1 MRRPLPR
8 ATTLTAALVA
18 AGFVAIA
25 APRPAGAANPIAVR
39 RNVPYATAE
48 GRALLLDAYVPSA
61 ARTIRPA
68 VVLVHG
74 GGWRGGDKR
83 DFSTEARRFATM
95 GWVAFSV
102 DYRLA
107 TPSAFPAEVDDVS
120 AAIRWVRTHAGDYG
134 VDPARVGAL
143 GASAGGHLVA
153 MLATV
158 GEGPLDAGARIRAA
172 VSWSGP
178 MDLTRLAGPGGVPHL
193 TAPLFECTPDRC
205 PEQWADASPVSHVD
219 PTDAPLLLVNST
231 NELVPLDQAREMA
244 DRLQAAG
251 VVHRLDVLP
260 GGRHAQDFSV
270 DEWKPTVAFLQ
281 RLLEPQ
287 AAPAAVSSR
296 TEGINWVALG
306 AGAAGAFVVAALI
319 VARNRLRRR
328 RPPEP

>member
-1 MRRPLPR
+1 LPR
-8 ATTLTAALVA
+8 ATALAAALVA

-25 APRPAGAANPIAVR
+25 TPRPAGAANPIVVR
-39 RNVPYATAE
+39 RDVPYATAE
-48 GRALLLDAYVPSA
+48 GRALLLDAYVPSS
-61 ARTIRPA
+61 ARTTRPA

-74 GGWRGGDKR
+74 GGWRKGDKR
-83 DFSTEARRFATM
+83 DFSAEARRFATM

-120 AAIRWVRTHAGDYG
+120 AAVRWVRTHAGDYG
-134 VDPARVGAL
+134 VDPARIGAL
-143 GASAGGHLVA
+143 GPSAGGHLVA

-178 MDLTRLAGPGGVPHL
+178 MDLTRLAGPGGVPDL
-193 TAPLFECTPDRC
+193 TAPLFECTPDTC

-219 PTDAPLLLVNST
+219 PTDAPLLLINSSD
-231 NELVPLDQAREMA
+231 ELVPLDQAREMA
-244 DRLQAAG
+244 DRLRAAG

-260 GGRHAQDFSV
+260 GSRHGQDFSV

-281 RLLEPQ
+281 RFLEPQ
-287 AAPAAVSSR
+287 AAPAVRSSR
-296 TEGINWVALG
+296 TGGGRWDALG
-306 AGAAGAFVVAALI
+306 VGAAGALVVAALI
-319 VARNRLRRR
+319 VARRHRHRRR
-328 RPPEP
+328 